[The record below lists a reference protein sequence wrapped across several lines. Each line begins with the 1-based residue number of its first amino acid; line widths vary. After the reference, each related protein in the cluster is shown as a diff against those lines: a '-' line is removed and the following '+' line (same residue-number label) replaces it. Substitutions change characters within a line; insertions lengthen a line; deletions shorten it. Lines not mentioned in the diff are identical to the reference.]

1 MYGSSASG
9 DCRYQDDIVFSS
21 FFASS
26 TDITLEL
33 LDEKCMVFELF

>member
-1 MYGSSASG
+1 MWFEYTENYHA
-9 DCRYQDDIVFSS
+9 RRFSS